1 MEEEAPE
8 VREQPS
14 RESSAAEVSAGQRGL
29 GGGQVW
35 VGVRFGWGSGLVT
48 VWDKSDQWNPICF

>member
-8 VREQPS
+8 VREQPR

-29 GGGQVW
+29 GG
-35 VGVRFGWGSGLVT
+35 VRCGWGSGLGGGQ
-48 VWDKSDQWNPICF
+48 VWLGVMFGYSLGQI